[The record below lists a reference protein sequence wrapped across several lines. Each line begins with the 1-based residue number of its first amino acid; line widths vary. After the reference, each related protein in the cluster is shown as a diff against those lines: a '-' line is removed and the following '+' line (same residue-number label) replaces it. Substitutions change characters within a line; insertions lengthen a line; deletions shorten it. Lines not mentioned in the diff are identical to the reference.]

1 MNPQPVLHAGSSG
14 RTRTTYSALPGSFTF
29 IPYHGVRHVWTA
41 FIPLVPSLIRSVN
54 GSVVA
59 LDRHCV
65 SMRGSLSASAL
76 QSLVPTT
83 LRTASPRGWLVLT
96 LLISTCC
103 GIEVSSRITT
113 NYQLYYTLVLQC
125 LNCQYFSFQW
135 GIWLLPSF
143 PVVHSVSQCTNWKA
157 EEESV
162 NKVCKNL
169 SHTPECLQGCCKE
182 FSLLWNW
189 ILLLAASF
197 KETAI

>member
-1 MNPQPVLHAGSSG
+1 MAATFSTLDLKLMNPQPVLHAGSSG
-14 RTRTTYSALPGSFTF
+14 RTQTTYSALLGGFTS

-54 GSVVA
+54 ESVVA

-83 LRTASPRGWLVLT
+83 LRTASPRDWLVLT

-113 NYQLYYTLVLQC
+113 TTSC
-125 LNCQYFSFQW
+125 
-135 GIWLLPSF
+135 IT
-143 PVVHSVSQCTNWKA
+143 H
-157 EEESV
+157 
-162 NKVCKNL
+162 
-169 SHTPECLQGCCKE
+169 
-182 FSLLWNW
+182 
-189 ILLLAASF
+189 
-197 KETAI
+197 